1 MNAMDVALI
10 CKALGDANRL
20 EIVQMLSDG
29 EKCGC
34 KLLERFEITQPTL
47 SHDEFSG
54 NIVANSY
61 LNCCIC
67 LKIKKY
73 LMSLPHLPTSANFH
87 QDIILHIQE
96 DHQWR
101 VRLMHSLILV
111 WFLSSFQLPNNQ
123 CGAYSQQRCKHQYCC
138 AWDCILQILFSS
150 YQISLS
156 LNQHLLQKSKAFQS
170 VHHVTFI
177 LCYTVLYNFLALV
190 FALIRVRKHWWD
202 DIPKS
207 SVMDCVLA
215 ESYVK

>member
-20 EIVQMLSDG
+20 KIVQMLSDG

-101 VRLMHSLILV
+101 VRLMHSLILM
-111 WFLSSFQLPNNQ
+111 WFLSPYRSIN
-123 CGAYSQQRCKHQYCC
+123 Y
-138 AWDCILQILFSS
+138 
-150 YQISLS
+150 
-156 LNQHLLQKSKAFQS
+156 LLQKSEAFQS

-177 LCYTVLYNFLALV
+177 LCYTILYNFFALV
-190 FALIRVRKHWWD
+190 FSLIRVRKHWWD
-202 DIPKS
+202 DITQGKQ
-207 SVMDCVLA
+207 
-215 ESYVK
+215 